1 MVHVFVWN
9 FLMVVV
15 DQIEMIE
22 FDVVPV
28 VDHLDHEN
36 LSIPTM
42 FAMNVEVNFFFF
54 EKLQ

>member
-1 MVHVFVWN
+1 
-9 FLMVVV
+9 MVVV
-15 DQIEMIE
+15 DQIEVIE